1 MDQLTKLKEEYN
13 KKLERNKNA
22 EKWFKEHS
30 VEECMQQLNL
40 FNQVVQELSSL
51 IKQIESMT
59 YRKMTNVEIL
69 NGFEV

>member
-1 MDQLTKLKEEYN
+1 MDQLIELKKKYNEKLK
-13 KKLERNKNA
+13 RNKNA
-22 EKWFKEHS
+22 EQWFKEHS

-51 IKQIESMT
+51 MKEIESMT
-59 YRKMTNVEIL
+59 YRKMTQHEIL